1 MSEGKVR
8 TAPQDAGAE
17 RVLLAGML
25 TDAEEVFGVC
35 GERLRPELFYIRSHR
50 LLFETLMEMREK
62 KMPLEV
68 SALFSRLKDTGKLE
82 EVGGMHAVSEIASAF
97 VTSTNADFYVKQL
110 DAKLRLRRVIESST
124 SAIQKAYERQDEPEQ
139 ILAEIETAAFDLC
152 NSRVAGDNELAWA
165 CEEFLEQVEA
175 REHGEGAKLG
185 LQTSLRAWNEIF
197 GGIQPAQYYAI
208 GGRPGAGK
216 SALAE
221 QFAQEQALA
230 GVPVLYISSEL
241 RRDRVI
247 ARMAARQAEVN
258 LAAFLRGGSRREE
271 RLKLRDALAK
281 LRAAK
286 FWLINPSDITGG
298 QIRSLTRRL
307 KRQMGI
313 GLAVFDYL
321 QLVQIPEGKERWE
334 GIAAASVEIRKTVNE
349 TGVPFLALVQLNREA
364 ERESR
369 PRMGHIK
376 EASQVEQDCDAVILL
391 RAEKDEQDPSGF
403 YPVLANVDKNRWG
416 STCEVQFMFHGRT
429 LTFKNAAEK
438 RESDFL

>member
-1 MSEGKVR
+1 
-8 TAPQDAGAE
+8 
-17 RVLLAGML
+17 
-25 TDAEEVFGVC
+25 
-35 GERLRPELFYIRSHR
+35 
-50 LLFETLMEMREK
+50 
-62 KMPLEV
+62 
-68 SALFSRLKDTGKLE
+68 
-82 EVGGMHAVSEIASAF
+82 
-97 VTSTNADFYVKQL
+97 
-110 DAKLRLRRVIESST
+110 
-124 SAIQKAYERQDEPEQ
+124 
-139 ILAEIETAAFDLC
+139 
-152 NSRVAGDNELAWA
+152 VAGDNELAWA
-165 CEEFLEQVEA
+165 CEEFLEQVDQ

-185 LQTSLRAWNEIF
+185 LQTSLRAWNEVF

-230 GVPVLYISSEL
+230 GVPVLYISAEL

-258 LAAFLRGGSRREE
+258 MAAFLRGGSRREE
-271 RLKLRDALAK
+271 RVKLREALAK
-281 LRAAK
+281 LKAAK

-298 QIRSLTRRL
+298 QIRSITRRL

-334 GIAAASVEIRKTVNE
+334 GIAAASVEIRKAVNE
-349 TGVPFLALVQLNREA
+349 TGVPFLTLVQLNREA

-391 RAEKDEQDPSGF
+391 KALKEEQDPSGF
-403 YPVLANVDKNRWG
+403 YPITANVDKNRWG
-416 STCEVQFMFHGRT
+416 STCEFNLMFHGRT
-429 LTFKNAAEK
+429 LAFKNAAEK
-438 RESDFL
+438 RETDFL